1 MKLKNNIVIDSEI
14 EITFNSFNPTAGRL
28 AACLLGFSIQVQI
41 QTPTELTLTH
51 RGTQPRPRHRV
62 CSAAAARR
70 RRPAGRQGQ
79 ATPTRA
85 ASGEREGI
93 ASIAWAEL
101 RKCRAAGCSI
111 DGGSGSVTLAGLHSF
126 LFSKYIWD
134 TICIILAQNIAKIK
148 STI

>member
-1 MKLKNNIVIDSEI
+1 MIRLRDGDYLR
-14 EITFNSFNPTAGRL
+14 SFNPSSNGRSPCCL
-28 AACLLGFSIQVQI
+28 PLLGLSIQVQI

-111 DGGSGSVTLAGLHSF
+111 DGGSGSVTLAGGHSF
-126 LFSKYIWD
+126 LFSKYIWA
-134 TICIILAQNIAKIK
+134 TICIILGHKA
-148 STI
+148 TT

>member
-51 RGTQPRPRHRV
+51 RGTQPRPPHRV

-79 ATPTRA
+79 ATLTRA
-85 ASGEREGI
+85 ATGR
-93 ASIAWAEL
+93 
-101 RKCRAAGCSI
+101 
-111 DGGSGSVTLAGLHSF
+111 
-126 LFSKYIWD
+126 
-134 TICIILAQNIAKIK
+134 
-148 STI
+148 

>member
-1 MKLKNNIVIDSEI
+1 MIRLRDGDYLH
-14 EITFNSFNPTAGRL
+14 SFNPTAGRL

-51 RGTQPRPRHRV
+51 RGTQPRPPHRV

-79 ATPTRA
+79 ARPRERRA
-85 ASGEREGI
+85 EGI

-134 TICIILAQNIAKIK
+134 TICIILAQNKVYYINIG
-148 STI
+148 STLIVFWGS